1 MCSTGCF
8 AKFGSRNLDSMLS
21 CSVEKH
27 DCVKVPGK
35 ESPAGWSQDQLSDL
49 PHRPLSS
56 FDAGSLEGNWYKVM
70 GLDSRYDCFDCQT
83 NSFEKLDSSSLR
95 MKALFRIPRPT
106 SPGYL
111 QNTIEEEM
119 QVVETG
125 GPNEAVVVEAVSSS
139 SSGNN
144 NSPPLVPH
152 LRSRGEMFG
161 LTFWENWYILGESNR
176 LPSTSGLVASAGSS
190 SESILES
197 PDLKLVYYTGH
208 TLQGSYKG
216 AFLYSRSRSLTS
228 AVFAEAA
235 DIIKRAGLDPNSFC
249 IIRNQCFLSDPE
261 TRRSS
266 TTLPL
271 TDSSSD
277 SPSIKSRKSPFWF
290 VGQNFFD
297 VTKAMAAELADWF
310 DDPAIL
316 SEWLLSQ
323 QQRMVLQ
330 QPLVSVLTLSAVYAM
345 YRVSYC
351 ASSHCIVCPQL

>member
-35 ESPAGWSQDQLSDL
+35 ESPVGWSQDQLSDL

-125 GPNEAVVVEAVSSS
+125 EPNEAVVVEAVSSS
-139 SSGNN
+139 GN
-144 NSPPLVPH
+144 NSPPLIPH

-176 LPSTSGLVASAGSS
+176 LPSTSGLVASTGSS
-190 SESILES
+190 SEGILES
-197 PDLKLVYYTGH
+197 QDLKLVYYTGH

-216 AFLYSRSRSLTS
+216 AFLYSRSKSLTS

-235 DIIKRAGLDPNSFC
+235 DIIKRAGLDPTSFC

-261 TRRSS
+261 SRRSS
-266 TTLPL
+266 TTIPL

-277 SPSIKSRKSPFWF
+277 SPSIKSRDSPFWF

-330 QPLVSVLTLSAVYAM
+330 QPLVSVLTLSVCH
-345 YRVSYC
+345 VP
-351 ASSHCIVCPQL
+351 CIVLCRIAYICVPHDTSSQL

>member
-56 FDAGSLEGNWYKVM
+56 FDAGSLEGNWFKVM

-83 NSFEKLDSSSLR
+83 NSFEKLGSSSLR

-125 GPNEAVVVEAVSSS
+125 EPNKAVVVEAVSSS
-139 SSGNN
+139 SGN

-190 SESILES
+190 SEGILES

-216 AFLYSRSRSLTS
+216 AFLYSRSKSLTS
-228 AVFAEAA
+228 AVFAEAT
-235 DIIKRAGLDPNSFC
+235 DIIKRAGLDPSSFC

-261 TRRSS
+261 SRRSS

-277 SPSIKSRKSPFWF
+277 SPSIKSRESPFWF

-330 QPLVSVLTLSAVYAM
+330 QPLVSVCH
-345 YRVSYC
+345 VS
-351 ASSHCIVCPQL
+351 CIVLCRIA

>member
-8 AKFGSRNLDSMLS
+8 AKFGSQNLDNMMS

-35 ESPAGWSQDQLSDL
+35 ESLAGWSQDRLSDL
-49 PHRPLSS
+49 PHRPLTS
-56 FDAGSLEGNWYKVM
+56 FDAGRLEGNWYKVM

-83 NSFEKLDSSSLR
+83 NSFEKLGSTSLR

-111 QNTIEEEM
+111 QSTIEEEL
-119 QVVETG
+119 QVAGTVES
-125 GPNEAVVVEAVSSS
+125 NKAIVEAVS
-139 SSGNN
+139 
-144 NSPPLVPH
+144 NSDPAVVPH
-152 LRSRGEMFG
+152 LQSKGEMFG
-161 LTFWENWYILGESNR
+161 LTFWENWYIMGESER
-176 LPSTSGLVASAGSS
+176 GLPSTSGLVASAGSS
-190 SESILES
+190 DGIFES

-208 TLQGSYKG
+208 TLQGNYKG
-216 AFLYSRSRSLTS
+216 AFLYSRSRILTS
-228 AVFAEAA
+228 AVMAEAA
-235 DIIKRAGLDPNSFC
+235 DIIKRAGLDPSSFC
-249 IIRNQCFLSDPE
+249 IIRNQCFLSEPE
-261 TRRSS
+261 ERRSS
-266 TTLPL
+266 AAFPF

-277 SPSIKSRKSPFWF
+277 SASIKSRQSAFWF

-330 QPLVSVLTLSAVYAM
+330 QPLVS
-345 YRVSYC
+345 
-351 ASSHCIVCPQL
+351 

>member
-8 AKFGSRNLDSMLS
+8 AKFGSRNLDNMLS

-35 ESPAGWSQDQLSDL
+35 ESPAGWSQDRLSDL
-49 PHRPLSS
+49 PHRPLPS
-56 FDAGSLEGNWYKVM
+56 FDAGSLEGNWFKVM

-83 NSFEKLDSSSLR
+83 NSFEKLGSSSLR

-111 QNTIEEEM
+111 QSTIDVELR
-119 QVVETG
+119 VVGTG
-125 GPNEAVVVEAVSSS
+125 EPNKAVVVEAVSSS
-139 SSGNN
+139 SSSTSGDMN
-144 NSPPLVPH
+144 PPLVPH
-152 LRSRGEMFG
+152 LQSKGEMFG

-176 LPSTSGLVASAGSS
+176 LPSSSGLVASAGSS
-190 SESILES
+190 SEGILES
-197 PDLKLVYYTGH
+197 PELKLVYYTGH

-216 AFLYSRSRSLTS
+216 AFLYSRSRLLTS

-235 DIIKRAGLDPNSFC
+235 DIIKRAGLDPSSFC

-261 TRRSS
+261 SRRPSAA
-266 TTLPL
+266 LPL

-277 SPSIKSRKSPFWF
+277 SPSIKSRTSPYWF

-330 QPLVSVLTLSAVYAM
+330 QPLVS
-345 YRVSYC
+345 
-351 ASSHCIVCPQL
+351 